1 MKRIP
6 KVVRDYVYKRDRGRC
21 RICQRKISLEEAHIH
36 HIYHRN
42 AYIPDKF
49 GIPPTKHNNHPH
61 NLILT
66 CPECHGDLHSGKE
79 LPRYTREVLIK
90 WNQEMEFIYPFP
102 KELIKWLK
110 DNEVRR

>member
-1 MKRIP
+1 MKKIP
-6 KVVRDYVYKRDRGRC
+6 KVVRDYVYKRDKGRC

-42 AYIPDKF
+42 AHIPDKL
-49 GIPPTKHNNHPH
+49 GTPLTKHNNHPH

-66 CPECHGDLHSGKE
+66 CPECHSDLHSGKE